1 MENII
6 SLFKKNHNVESL
18 ISKTKGLNY
27 SLFCNGVTPHHGA
40 LVAATLFQ
48 ENNNFIIYVCEN
60 TYLANKMYDHI
71 SNILG
76 YEKVNLYLVDDVV
89 VTESVIVNNELKQE
103 RINTIKSIINKRLRA
118 FDPKEGGRP
127 IPSEHHYRMRLE
139 TRLGLTAPR
148 FYALAQKSPLEEV
161 LNGTDIEYGEIIEID
176 DGLKPYY
183 FYYHSS
189 TNIIPVFFNRKWCKQ
204 EVDA

>member
-1 MENII
+1 MKKKYSFPEPGCSSCTDYQAAG
-6 SLFKKNHNVESL
+6 SLLAETRYCHGFPGKKTPKRFRSSDPQFKAPRWCPKRL
-18 ISKTKGLNY
+18 
-27 SLFCNGVTPHHGA
+27 TPP
-40 LVAATLFQ
+40 VCR
-48 ENNNFIIYVCEN
+48 IYGFADSGSRWLE
-60 TYLANKMYDHI
+60 
-71 SNILG
+71 
-76 YEKVNLYLVDDVV
+76 
-89 VTESVIVNNELKQE
+89 TE
-103 RINTIKSIINKRLRA
+103 RLRA
-118 FDPKEGGRP
+118 FDPKAGGRP

-189 TNIIPVFFNRKWCKQ
+189 TNIIPVFFNRKRCKQ